1 MDTVERIK
9 ELCKERGIAI
19 SRLEKDLGFA
29 NGYFGG
35 LKKGSLP
42 ADRLQK
48 VADYFDV
55 SPSYLMNGEHKSAG
69 YYISMDTVA
78 MAQELLSN
86 RDLKLLFDAAKNAT
100 PEQLKLLQQIAK
112 SWGRG

>member
-1 MDTVERIK
+1 MNTVERII

-35 LKKGSLP
+35 LRKGSLP

-48 VADYFDV
+48 VADYFGV
-55 SPSYLMNGEHKSAG
+55 SASFLMNGEHQSPG

-86 RDLKLLFDAAKNAT
+86 RDLKLLFDAAKKAT
-100 PEQLKLLQQIAK
+100 PDQLKLLQQIAK
-112 SWGRG
+112 SWERG